1 MRSATG
7 TIARSGRVLGV
18 DLGARRVGVAVCD
31 GAQRVATPLR
41 AIDRTGD
48 PLAHRS
54 ALRRLVAEYEAVG
67 VVVGLPRSLSGELGA
82 AARAA
87 LTEVDSLRQAV
98 AVPVDTTDERLT
110 TVTASAGLRAAGTP
124 GRRRRGVV
132 DAAAAAVLLQGWI
145 DGRRGGDGMDVGG
158 GRSGG

>member
-1 MRSATG
+1 MRSATD
-7 TIARSGRVLGV
+7 TIARSGRVIGV

-31 GAQRVATPLR
+31 GAQRVATPLT

-54 ALRRLVAEYEAVG
+54 TLRRLVEDYDAVG

-82 AARAA
+82 AAQAA
-87 LTEVDSLRQAV
+87 LREVGSLRQAL

-110 TVTASAGLRAAGTP
+110 TVAASAGLRAAGTP
-124 GRRRRGVV
+124 RRRRRDAV
-132 DAAAAAVLLQGWI
+132 DAAAAAVALQGWI
-145 DGRRGGDGMDVGG
+145 DGRRGGDGRDVAG
-158 GRSGG
+158 GRSRG